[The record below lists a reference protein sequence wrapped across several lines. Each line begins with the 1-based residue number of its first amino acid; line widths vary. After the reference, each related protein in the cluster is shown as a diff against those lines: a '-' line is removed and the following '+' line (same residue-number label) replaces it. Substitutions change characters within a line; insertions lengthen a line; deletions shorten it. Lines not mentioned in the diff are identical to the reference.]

1 MIDTEVAFKF
11 LVEKMSLRDP
21 IVRAQIPPDRGKKKK
36 KSTNVLRAVTMCGQ
50 ESRDNYSENV
60 KVSLEI
66 SF

>member
-1 MIDTEVAFKF
+1 MKDTEVVFKF

-21 IVRAQIPPDRGKKKK
+21 IVRAQIPPDRGRREKKY
-36 KSTNVLRAVTMCGQ
+36 SEWLRRAV
-50 ESRDNYSENV
+50 SKAVDNYSENV